1 MHGNTSF
8 FSLIYSV
15 SPFDFRVRLF
25 NILALGG
32 TVISLIMAL
41 LSLATG
47 SWGKCPDQHCAGRS
61 LRRTFSLFLLQ
72 WEISAM
78 LSDHHCHDF
87 SDRFSGDVFY
97 QRRISWR
104 YAGLLRVCHYFY
116 RADAGKKTGSD
127 RFSAGDCPIYR
138 TVSGRIP
145 FSALC
150 NSFCHGSRPA
160 GRYSSGICLCKYC
173 LRHCSLFSSE
183 GI

>member
-1 MHGNTSF
+1 M
-8 FSLIYSV
+8 
-15 SPFDFRVRLF
+15 
-25 NILALGG
+25 
-32 TVISLIMAL
+32 ISLIMAL
-41 LSLATG
+41 LSLGTG
-47 SWGKCPDQHCAGRS
+47 SWGNVLINLVLVAVSGG
-61 LRRTFSLFLLQ
+61 LFLYSYYSGKYQ
-72 WEISAM
+72 R
-78 LSDHHCHDF
+78 CYF
-87 SDRFSGDVFY
+87 SDCFSGDVFY

-104 YAGLLRVCHYFY
+104 YAGLLRVCNYFY
-116 RADAGKKTGSD
+116 RADVGKKTGSD

-183 GI
+183 GIQPAAAPSGGTEPAAALP